1 MAEPVLDLPSLIR
14 LRKARGL
21 TEDQVA
27 ARMGILV
34 SNFRKLEDRFRSGG
48 KGVHATTVF
57 DYVAAIGYPFQHTFE
72 DLVRHRIL
80 SGLSE
85 DDVAAAMGIT
95 ADRVRQL
102 EAKLTAGGGGSIQTV
117 LAYAVVIGRP
127 LTPTEDPAFAP
138 SPQPA
143 PLQPLPQPRPR
154 GWALRERAFAMAD
167 LVRLRKARGLTE
179 DQVASRMVISVGNL
193 RRLETALL
201 SGGKGLHARTVFDYV
216 AAIGYPFQYTFE
228 DLVRHRIDSDLSVDD
243 VAAAMGIEPR
253 PVYRLERKLNA
264 GGGGRIHTVLAY
276 SVAIGKPLT
285 PTEDPVFA
293 PPPQRQTAP
302 PQPRR
307 RRGTRL
313 HLAAARER
321 LADEAR
327 QLHANGDTIPKIA
340 ARLQKDRKTV
350 ERYLNTE
357 RVQQQTAKAQ
367 REHDRRRHLAAEAHK
382 LVEDDKS
389 NAEIC
394 ELLGIS
400 ESSLLR
406 YMKMF
411 PAEPGE

>member
-1 MAEPVLDLPSLIR
+1 MAEPIVDLPSLVR
-14 LRKARGL
+14 RRKARGL

-57 DYVAAIGYPFQHTFE
+57 DYVAAIGYPFQYTFE
-72 DLVRHRIL
+72 DLVRHRIDSDL
-80 SGLSE
+80 SV
-85 DDVAAAMGIT
+85 DDVAAAMGIS

-138 SPQPA
+138 PQPA
-143 PLQPLPQPRPR
+143 PAQPQPRPR

-167 LVRLRKARGLTE
+167 LVRLRKARGLAE
-179 DQVASRMVISVGNL
+179 DQVASRMVISVSNL

-216 AAIGYPFQYTFE
+216 AAIGYPFQYAFE

-243 VAAAMGIEPR
+243 VAAAMGINPEH
-253 PVYRLERKLNA
+253 VYRLERKLNA

-285 PTEDPVFA
+285 PTEDPAFA

-302 PQPRR
+302 PARR

-313 HLAAARER
+313 HLAAAQER

-382 LVEDDKS
+382 LVEADKS